1 MSERH
6 SRFEGLALL
15 IALVFPSLLT
25 LVYFVWLAGAASAL
39 QQAAYGIGKAIQ
51 FALPLV
57 WVPFVARERIGWPLF
72 NPRGLFAGAAFG
84 LVIVAGMFALY
95 FGYFRTAGT
104 FAAAGREMLGR
115 LSGIGIT
122 SPASYAAMALFYSL
136 LHSLLEEYYWR
147 WFVFGRLKRL
157 DIAFA
162 GDCDFKR
169 RLYGASRDRAWLVFR
184 LDESLDLFL
193 FAGHGGRRRI
203 LGVALP
209 TQRLD
214 LWSVGQPFA
223 NRCRDFRH
231 RLRSGACGDAI
242 GA

>member
-1 MSERH
+1 MSERQ

-39 QQAAYGIGKAIQ
+39 QQTAYGIGKAIQ

-95 FGYFRTAGT
+95 FGYFHTAGT

-157 DIAFA
+157 ISLSPAIAISSVAFMA
-162 GDCDFKR
+162 HHVIVLAWYFGWTNPWTYFFS
-169 RLYGASRDRAWLVFR
+169 LATAVGGAFWAWLY
-184 LDESLDLFL
+184 
-193 FAGHGGRRRI
+193 
-203 LGVALP
+203 
-209 TQRLD
+209 Q
-214 LWSVGQPFA
+214 
-223 NRCRDFRH
+223 
-231 RLRSGACGDAI
+231 RSGSIYGPWASHLLIDAGIFAI
-242 GA
+242 GYDLVRAATQ